1 MAKVIAIANQKG
13 GVGKTTTAI
22 NLSAALGET
31 QRRVLLVDMD
41 PQGNATTGSGVDKE
55 TLELSVCD
63 VLLGGC
69 GVKEA
74 VFSPEHIKY
83 DVLPSNADL
92 TAAEVQLMPQRGRER
107 RLAQALAEISDDYE
121 YIYIDCPPS
130 LNVLTLNA
138 FVAAHGVLIP
148 MQCEYY
154 ALEGLS
160 SLLRTIKQ
168 VQATVNPK
176 LGIEGILRTMF
187 DGRLKLGHEVSNQL
201 IEHFEAKVYRTIIPR
216 NTRLAEAPS
225 FGQPIVYYDKSSRG
239 SIAYLA
245 LAGEIIRREVSRQ
258 AAIQQQGQP
267 QEQQERQQD
276 SQNSAERRTRQSEQ
290 TMDHQDRVAI
300 QSRQSRDAV
309 TDAQNDGAADVERKD
324 RENLV
329 IPSV

>member
-176 LGIEGILRTMF
+176 LGIEGALNTELRIN
-187 DGRLKLGHEVSNQL
+187 GRLHLLDG
-201 IEHFEAKVYRTIIPR
+201 A
-216 NTRLAEAPS
+216 
-225 FGQPIVYYDKSSRG
+225 
-239 SIAYLA
+239 
-245 LAGEIIRREVSRQ
+245 
-258 AAIQQQGQP
+258 QQGRQTL
-267 QEQQERQQD
+267 ERIILTLHRNQ
-276 SQNSAERRTRQSEQ
+276 
-290 TMDHQDRVAI
+290 H
-300 QSRQSRDAV
+300 AV
-309 TDAQNDGAADVERKD
+309 SSHKRIECQYVE
-324 RENLV
+324 
-329 IPSV
+329 

>member
-31 QRRVLLVDMD
+31 QRSVLLIDMD
-41 PQGNATTGSGVDKE
+41 PQGNATTGSGVEKE

-69 GVKEA
+69 SCEDA
-74 VFSPEHIKY
+74 ICSPEHVKY

-107 RLAQALAEISDDYE
+107 RLAQALTEVADKYE

-138 FVAAHGVLIP
+138 FVAAQGVLIP

-201 IEHFEAKVYRTIIPR
+201 IEHFESKVYRTIIPR

-258 AAIQQQGQP
+258 AALQQSGQQSDQP
-267 QEQQERQQD
+267 AAHDLKKNER
-276 SQNSAERRTRQSEQ
+276 SAEEQ
-290 TMDHQDRVAI
+290 RSQESGTEADSRVA
-300 QSRQSRDAV
+300 
-309 TDAQNDGAADVERKD
+309 
-324 RENLV
+324 
-329 IPSV
+329 PSV

>member
-1 MAKVIAIANQKG
+1 MAKIIAIANQKG

-31 QRRVLLVDMD
+31 QRRVLLIDMD
-41 PQGNATTGSGVDKE
+41 PQGNATTGSGVEKE

-63 VLLGGC
+63 VLLGSC
-69 GVKEA
+69 SCVEA
-74 VFSPEHIKY
+74 ICSPEHVKY

-107 RLAQALAEISDDYE
+107 RLAQALTEVADTYE

-168 VQATVNPK
+168 VQASVNPD

-187 DGRLKLGHEVSNQL
+187 DGRLKLGHEVSSQL
-201 IEHFEAKVYRTIIPR
+201 TEHFESKVYRTIIPR

-258 AAIQQQGQP
+258 AAAQQSGQ
-267 QEQQERQQD
+267 QVEQQSRLKPELNLDRPVEQQTHQQ
-276 SQNSAERRTRQSEQ
+276 SSEQSAESEQ
-290 TMDHQDRVAI
+290 QYDEPESQV
-300 QSRQSRDAV
+300 V
-309 TDAQNDGAADVERKD
+309 
-324 RENLV
+324 
-329 IPSV
+329 PSV

>member
-258 AAIQQQGQP
+258 AAMQQQGQP

-276 SQNSAERRTRQSEQ
+276 SQNGAEQRARQSEQ
-290 TMDHQDRVAI
+290 TMDQQHHVAFR
-300 QSRQSRDAV
+300 SRQSRDVV
-309 TDAQNDGAADVERKD
+309 TDAQSDGAADVEIKD